1 MALIKC
7 KECGHEVS
15 DKATTCPNCGCPMK
29 VVESENGF
37 SPKKLFKVVIPVLL
51 VALIGGV
58 GYWLWNAKSNSHQ
71 IALSQELSTA
81 IAKYDKIQA
90 FHCGL
95 AGVVKGNKYG
105 YINEKGEEVIACNR
119 EYYCDYGSEGDVN
132 VVPDFS
138 EDLAVCYEFKRNG
151 DGEIEHSTLRYGYIN
166 KKGETV
172 IPCKFMEASA
182 FSEGL
187 ARVNDDSNTFFI
199 NKQGEQVFRMPDDMM
214 SFSDFHDGLLAVF
227 APGESSAN
235 GYIDT
240 KGNVVIP
247 LNLKEAKDFSEG
259 LAFVESESFRGFI
272 DTKGQEVF
280 SCSDYEWVGSFH
292 EGLACVSKD
301 MKLGFIDK
309 SGSLVIPMKYDADIE
324 DGDMPVMENFSDGIC
339 HIRVDNCFIDP
350 KGNMLFRYNDALWA
364 SDFSEGL
371 AVVDMYGRKYGYM
384 DKQGKMTII
393 DAEITKIK
401 EQIAEETRKQEEE
414 LLRQQEEQRRLAE
427 QGPEWIQGTWTFSA
441 YGIVSRLTI
450 SDRNITYDMD
460 GDVQYSGT
468 FEYRDGALHF
478 GSNYIDVDEYS
489 QRLKADDTHYFTRS
503 GSNTGYSSNSSSS
516 DNNEELRIMTRLK
529 ELQNKGKELMNEL
542 AMMRSRGQMDPMR
555 YMYIKQNLID
565 YKDEQI
571 SLARKLG
578 DSQMAYEYLQQKEK
592 ILQAFRMI
600 ENGM

>member
-1 MALIKC
+1 MIKC
-7 KECGHEVS
+7 KECGHGIS
-15 DKATTCPNCGCPMK
+15 DKAFSCPNCGCPVDEIENK
-29 VVESENGF
+29 NGF
-37 SPKKLFKVVIPVLL
+37 SPKKLLKVLIPVLL
-51 VALIGGV
+51 AALIGGV
-58 GYWLWNAKSNSHQ
+58 GYWLWNTHSGSHQ
-71 IALSQELSTA
+71 IALSQELTTA

-95 AGVVKGNKYG
+95 AGVVKDNKYG

-119 EYYCDYGSEGDVN
+119 EYYSDYGSEGDVS
-132 VVPDFS
+132 VVPDFT
-138 EDLAVCYEFKRNG
+138 EDLALCYEFKRDG
-151 DGEIEHSTLRYGYIN
+151 DGNVDHTTLRYGYIN
-166 KKGETV
+166 KKGEMV
-172 IPCKFMEASA
+172 IPCKYQEASA

-187 ARVNDDSNTFFI
+187 ARVKDDSGTLFI

-227 APGESSAN
+227 TSGESSAN

-247 LNLKEAKDFSEG
+247 LNLKVVSDFSEG
-259 LAFVESESFRGFI
+259 LAFVESNSFRGFI
-272 DTKGQEVF
+272 DTKGQEVI
-280 SCSDYEWVGSFH
+280 SCSDYEWIGSFH

-309 SGSLVIPMKYDADIE
+309 TGTLVIPIKFESDIE
-324 DGDMPVMENFSDGIC
+324 EGDMPVMEYFSNGVC
-339 HIRVDNCFIDP
+339 HIRVDHCFIDS
-350 KGNMLFRYNDALWA
+350 KGNVLFRYNEALWA

-384 DKQGKMTII
+384 DKQGKTTIT
-393 DAEITKIK
+393 DTEITKIK

-414 LLRQQEEQRRLAE
+414 FQRQLEEQRRLAE
-427 QGPEWIQGTWTFSA
+427 QGPEWIQGTWIYSA
-441 YGIVSRLTI
+441 YGMVSRIMI
-450 SDRNITYDMD
+450 SGRNLKYDMD
-460 GDVQYSGT
+460 GSVQYSGA

-503 GSNTGYSSNSSSS
+503 GSGTSYSNSTSST
-516 DNNEELRIMTRLK
+516 DNNEELRIMTHLK
-529 ELQNKGKELMNEL
+529 ELQNKGKELTDEL
-542 AMMRSRGQMDPMR
+542 AVMRNRGQMDPMR
-555 YMYIKQNLID
+555 YIYIKQNLIR

-578 DSQMAYEYLQQKEK
+578 DSQMVYEYQQQKSK
-592 ILQAFRMI
+592 IEQALRMI